1 MLNMLLLLNLICF
14 AARLKQTDL
23 MNKTSFDNKLI
34 RFDKAIIS
42 NKTKHLEVEK
52 TRNSLAAKYY
62 NSFYVRTYFTS
73 NDESPNTFVYQRTP
87 DVIAN
92 ASSIVKYVI

>member
-1 MLNMLLLLNLICF
+1 MLNMLLLLNLISF

-52 TRNSLAAKYY
+52 TQNSLTARYY
-62 NSFYVRTYFTS
+62 NSF
-73 NDESPNTFVYQRTP
+73 
-87 DVIAN
+87 
-92 ASSIVKYVI
+92 

>member
-1 MLNMLLLLNLICF
+1 MLNMLLLLNLISF

-52 TRNSLAAKYY
+52 TRNSLTARYY
-62 NSFYVRTYFTS
+62 NSF
-73 NDESPNTFVYQRTP
+73 
-87 DVIAN
+87 
-92 ASSIVKYVI
+92 